1 MIGWAVTVDD
11 KIDMRTVGPTRRA
24 AIINWMV
31 TERKELITNFTSDRS
46 IDMKWSRY
54 ENGEVR
60 VQQVDVKIR
69 DDATETKGEPT

>member
-31 TERKELITNFTSDRS
+31 SERGELITSFSTDRS

-54 ENGEVR
+54 ECDDVK
-60 VQQVDVKIR
+60 VQQVNVEITASDPAAPAA
-69 DDATETKGEPT
+69 DA